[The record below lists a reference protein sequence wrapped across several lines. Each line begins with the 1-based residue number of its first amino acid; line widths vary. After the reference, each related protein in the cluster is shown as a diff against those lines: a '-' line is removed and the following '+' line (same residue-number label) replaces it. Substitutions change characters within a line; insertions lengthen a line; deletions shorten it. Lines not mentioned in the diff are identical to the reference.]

1 MSADKPDGAQQFKR
15 IGKFELHDLIGEGAM
30 GVVWKAYDPV
40 LRRYVALKRLGPQIG
55 KTKEA
60 HERFLREARAAGA
73 LQHPNIVTI
82 YDLGE
87 HDRQLFIAMELVEG
101 RDLSELISSQEPLA
115 LERKLDIA
123 IEMLEGLEI
132 GRAHV

>member
-1 MSADKPDGAQQFKR
+1 MSADKTDDGAQQYKR
-15 IGKFELHDLIGEGAM
+15 IGKFELHGLIGEGAM

-40 LRRYVALKRLGPQIG
+40 LRRYVALKRLGPQVG

-60 HERFLREARAAGA
+60 HDRFLREARAAAA

-87 HDRQLFIAMELVEG
+87 HDKQLFIAMELVEG
-101 RDLSELISSQEPLA
+101 RDLSELIGSQEPLA

-123 IEMLEGLEI
+123 M
-132 GRAHV
+132 